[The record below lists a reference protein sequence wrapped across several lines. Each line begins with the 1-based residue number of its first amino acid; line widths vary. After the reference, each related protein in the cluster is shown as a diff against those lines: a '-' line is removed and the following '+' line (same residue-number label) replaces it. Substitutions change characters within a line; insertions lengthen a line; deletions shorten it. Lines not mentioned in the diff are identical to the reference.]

1 MSQRSHLTS
10 HRSHKSNSIG
20 LPNDKTQSSIL
31 QEDKYRDKDAPF
43 IEVFLSFLFCFHL
56 TFFSF
61 LRELLVKLGLRRSRA
76 PKERENKGF
85 APLYSYFDYFF
96 FKNIYIPCSW
106 AFNMPISSAPGPN
119 IELMERVTEDGG
131 WNHRLTGKKVQAINT
146 GSYNYLGFAGNVGPC
161 VEAAEEAVNK
171 HGLAF
176 CSSRQEYGSIAL
188 HHELETLVARFVG
201 KPAAMVFGMG
211 FATNSTNI
219 PTLVGKGDL
228 IVSDELNHSSL
239 ITGARLS
246 GAEVKVFKHNDMKSL
261 ESVLRQS
268 VVQGQSHKKRP
279 WKKILIIA
287 EGVYSMEGSVLRLP
301 EVVALKKKYKAFLYL
316 DEAHSIGAVGPN
328 GRGVTDYFG
337 VDPADVEIMMGT
349 FTKSFGAA
357 GGYIAAT
364 QEVINHIRGRS
375 HSAGYASSM
384 SPPVAM
390 QIMSAMKIIM
400 GEDGTDEGK
409 KRLATFAE
417 NNKYFRRRS
426 REMGLLVL
434 GHDVSPIIPL
444 MIFSPSKGCAALRE
458 LGRRKIAVV
467 GVSFPVTPTLTQS
480 RLRICLSA
488 AHTIEMLDKV
498 LEGLDYV
505 GDFLGLKNGK
515 RSKK

>member
-1 MSQRSHLTS
+1 
-10 HRSHKSNSIG
+10 
-20 LPNDKTQSSIL
+20 
-31 QEDKYRDKDAPF
+31 
-43 IEVFLSFLFCFHL
+43 
-56 TFFSF
+56 
-61 LRELLVKLGLRRSRA
+61 
-76 PKERENKGF
+76 
-85 APLYSYFDYFF
+85 
-96 FKNIYIPCSW
+96 
-106 AFNMPISSAPGPN
+106 MPISSAPGPN

-176 CSSRQEYGSIAL
+176 CSSRQEY
-188 HHELETLVARFVG
+188 
-201 KPAAMVFGMG
+201 
-211 FATNSTNI
+211 
-219 PTLVGKGDL
+219 
-228 IVSDELNHSSL
+228 
-239 ITGARLS
+239 
-246 GAEVKVFKHNDMKSL
+246 DMKSL

-364 QEVINHIRGRS
+364 QEVIDHIRGRS
-375 HSAGYASSM
+375 HSAVYASSM

-458 LGRRKIAVV
+458 LARRKIAVV